1 MTICV
6 FGASS
11 DSLQK
16 EYYDA
21 AFALGEA
28 LARGGHALVYGG
40 GRGGL
45 MGACARGV
53 LSLGGEI
60 TGVAPR
66 FFDEGDV
73 LLKEHGRFLF
83 TDTMAERKTMMEDLA
98 DGFIVLPGGVGT
110 LEEFFETLTL
120 CLLGR
125 HQKPM
130 ALLNTCGYFD
140 LLRKLLE
147 DSIEK
152 GFTSPACREIL
163 SFCTEPAEALEALGR
178 APAVSGLSLA
188 DYTGK

>member
-1 MTICV
+1 MKICV

-11 DSLQK
+11 DSLEK
-16 EYYDA
+16 AYYDA
-21 AFALGEA
+21 AYAFGEA
-28 LARGGHALVYGG
+28 MARGGHSLVYGG

-53 LSLGGEI
+53 LALGGEI

-73 LLKEHGRFLF
+73 LFKEQGSFLF
-83 TDTMAERKTMMEDLA
+83 TDTMAERKTLMEDLA
-98 DGFIVLPGGVGT
+98 DAFLVLPGGVGT

-130 ALLNTCGYFD
+130 ALLNTLGYYTELQA
-140 LLRKLLE
+140 LL
-147 DSIEK
+147 DASIDK
-152 GFTSPACREIL
+152 GFTSKACRELL
-163 SFCTEPAEALEALGR
+163 SFCDEPAEALAALEK
-178 APAVSGLSLA
+178 APVQPRHSLA
-188 DYTGK
+188 DYTAK

>member
-1 MTICV
+1 MKICV

-11 DSLQK
+11 DSLEK
-16 EYYDA
+16 AYYDA
-21 AFALGEA
+21 AFSLGEA
-28 LARGGHALVYGG
+28 MARGGHSLVYGG

-73 LLKEHGRFLF
+73 LFKEQGTFLF
-83 TDTMAERKTMMEDLA
+83 TDTMAERKTLMEDLA
-98 DGFIVLPGGVGT
+98 DAFLVLPGGVGT

-130 ALLNTCGYFD
+130 ALLNTLGYYTELQA
-140 LLRKLLE
+140 LL
-147 DSIEK
+147 DASIGK
-152 GFTSPACREIL
+152 GFTSPSCRRVL
-163 SFCTEPAEALEALGR
+163 SFCDEPAEALAALEN
-178 APAVSGLSLA
+178 APILPRHSLA
-188 DYTGK
+188 DYTAQ